1 MRYLEKAR
9 GTAGPEA
16 GLMEQSNTL
25 VAHLEERQI
34 PILEAEGSNPSGGAT

>member
-1 MRYLEKAR
+1 MWYLAKAH
-9 GTAGPEA
+9 AIDAPEA
-16 GLMEQSNTL
+16 GSTEQSNTL